1 MARPLR
7 IEFPGAIYHVTSR
20 GNEDYSQAGN
30 LYRLMN
36 DEQKAQL
43 IGNLVGALK
52 PVPREIQVRQSAH
65 FYKADPD
72 YGRRVAQ
79 GLGIGIDEIGG

>member
-1 MARPLR
+1 MSLHDHRD
-7 IEFPGAIYHVTSR
+7 

-36 DEQKAQL
+36 ADQKAQL

-52 PVPREIQVRQSAH
+52 SVPRFIQVRQTVH

-72 YGRRVAQ
+72 YGGRVAE
-79 GLGIGIDEIGG
+79 GLGIRVDEIS